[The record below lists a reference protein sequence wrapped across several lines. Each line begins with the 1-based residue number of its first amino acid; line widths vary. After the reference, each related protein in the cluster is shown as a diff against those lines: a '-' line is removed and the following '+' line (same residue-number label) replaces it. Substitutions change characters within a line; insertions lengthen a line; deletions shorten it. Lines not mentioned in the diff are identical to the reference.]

1 MDPATVT
8 AIVSGLQ
15 TVLPIVVG
23 PGGAIVVCFLALS
36 FCGYVTVKHLLPSVE
51 KRFTESQDNIN
62 VLMSE
67 HKADRET
74 FQAAISTLTSGQT
87 LMNAK
92 VDDLVEEVQ
101 DLANKVESV
110 FDKVERIDDDID
122 DMLKER
128 K

>member
-1 MDPATVT
+1 MDW
-8 AIVSGLQ
+8 
-15 TVLPIVVG
+15 
-23 PGGAIVVCFLALS
+23 LALAQALIPGLAGPAS
-36 FCGYVTVKHLLPSVE
+36 AVFICAGLLVFVGYITIKHILPSIE
-51 KRFTESQDNIN
+51 KRFTEAQGNIN

-92 VDDLVEEVQ
+92 VDDLVEEVK